1 MGDNGK
7 SSKKKR
13 PISRK
18 FWNYLKLIPRP
29 LQAKVIRSKFE
40 IDYNLPEDLIL
51 KQAETEIEMQQA
63 LNLVH
68 DSYVEL
74 GYIDGQESGM
84 RFSKFH
90 ALPTSV
96 ILIAKQGDEVIG
108 TISILPD
115 SAFGL
120 PSETT
125 WSLDKYRQ
133 NGSIVAEVSSL
144 AIKKCHRTRRGKLLL
159 PLCKIMIEY
168 AIKILKVDGLVI
180 ATTHEVEPF
189 YVHVLLFETVV
200 KRTGQKHSLVK
211 GNPSSCC
218 YLPVG
223 DTLPERFAK
232 VYKNEPR
239 NRNLGYFFFE
249 AELSNIKLPD
259 PKKSLQALHKNKN
272 FAKSLLIKKHPDL
285 TQSFTETDKLV
296 LSNLDAGGFLSIQP
310 AQKIMPEKRSIRCDT
325 RFKVW
330 VFFGDFFNP
339 VSAQMLDVSAHGFQ
353 LKLRNP
359 FPKPTVGGGLS
370 VVLENN
376 DKLILTRA
384 VVRWI
389 RQEARMGCEL
399 VEVSQDWINWI
410 EGINSEIFPGSK
422 VEIKKVG

>member
-1 MGDNGK
+1 MGDNRK

-18 FWNYLKLIPRP
+18 FWNYLRLFPKP

-51 KQAETEIEMQQA
+51 KQAETESEMQQA

-74 GYIDGQESGM
+74 GYIDRQESEM

-90 ALPTSV
+90 ALPTAV
-96 ILIAKQGDEVIG
+96 ILVAKQGDEVIG

-120 PSETT
+120 PSEAT

-133 NGSIVAEVSSL
+133 NGNILAEVSSL

-168 AIKILKVDGLVI
+168 AMKILKVDGLVI

-200 KRTGQKHSLVK
+200 KKTGQRHGLVK

-232 VYKNEPR
+232 VYKNEPL
-239 NRNLGYFFFE
+239 NKNLGRFFFE
-249 AELSNIKLPD
+249 AELSNIRLPE
-259 PKKSLQALHKNKN
+259 PKKSLQAFHKNKN
-272 FAKSLLIKKHPDL
+272 FAKSLLIKKYPDM
-285 TQSFTETDKLV
+285 TQSFTEKDKLI

-310 AQKIMPEKRSIRCDT
+310 DQMIMREKKSIRCDT

-330 VFFGDFFNP
+330 VFFEGSFTPID
-339 VSAQMLDVSAHGFQ
+339 AQMLDVSEHGFQ

-359 FPKPTVGGGLS
+359 HPIPSVGAGLS
-370 VVLENN
+370 VVLENR
-376 DKLILTRA
+376 DKLILARA
-384 VVRWI
+384 VVRWV
-389 RQEARMGCEL
+389 RQESRSGCEI
-399 VEVSQDWINWI
+399 VEFSNDWINWVQ
-410 EGINSEIFPGSK
+410 GINSEIFHNRK
-422 VEIKKVG
+422 IEIKKVG

>member
-1 MGDNGK
+1 MGGNRK
-7 SSKKKR
+7 LKKKKR

-18 FWNYLKLIPRP
+18 FWSYLKLLPKP
-29 LQAKVIRSKFE
+29 LQEKLIRSKFE

-51 KQAETEIEMQQA
+51 KQAETESEMQQA

-74 GYIDGQESGM
+74 GYIDRHESEM

-90 ALPTSV
+90 ALPTAV
-96 ILIAKQGDEVIG
+96 ILVAKQGDEVIG

-120 PSETT
+120 PSEAT
-125 WSLDKYRQ
+125 WSLGKYRQ
-133 NGSIVAEVSSL
+133 NGNILAEVSSL

-200 KRTGQKHSLVK
+200 KKTGQRHDLVK

-218 YLPVG
+218 YLPVD

-232 VYKNEPR
+232 VYKNEPL
-239 NRNLGYFFFE
+239 NRNLGHFFFE
-249 AELSNIKLPD
+249 AELSNIKLPE
-259 PKKSLQALHKNKN
+259 PKKSLQAIHKDKN
-272 FAKSLLIKKHPDL
+272 FAKSQLIKKYPEM
-285 TQSFTETDKLV
+285 TQSFTEKDKLV

-310 AQKIMPEKRSIRCDT
+310 EQMSMPKKKSLRCDT

-330 VFFGDFFNP
+330 VFIEGFFTP
-339 VSAQMLDVSAHGFQ
+339 VAAQMLDVSEHGFQ
-353 LKLRNP
+353 LRLRTP
-359 FPKPTVGGGLS
+359 HPIPSVGAGLS
-370 VVLENN
+370 VVLENI
-376 DKLILTRA
+376 DKLILARA
-384 VVRWI
+384 VVRWVS
-389 RQEARMGCEL
+389 QETRMGCEL
-399 VEVSQDWINWI
+399 DEVSNDWKNWI
-410 EGINSEIFPGSK
+410 HDINSEIFHKQK
-422 VEIKKVG
+422 VELKKVG